1 MEGEVSRGVQ
11 AHAGPHAQAD
21 LEDSAKPASLA
32 PRPGRTPS
40 RPQCTGPRAL
50 PPSSSPERP
59 CRPATLTT
67 LAGLLGVVPGLAA
80 AGASLSAGFWT
91 LPTQGPPHR
100 RDIRAPRPS
109 TPLASLWPKQ
119 QCPLPPLPIGRLR
132 HREVTGLALDLHPL
146 SETSL
151 QAIPSG
157 PSWHRPPP
165 PASRCLWSCLW
176 NEGPDMKQDWAAS
189 GGAGGRA
196 PRARTGVAAKS
207 LRALLSTPPQSPC
220 KGPAAACVPCLPRTG
235 HVETC
240 DPTGNE
246 DRCGFAA

>member
-1 MEGEVSRGVQ
+1 MEAWGQLQARPAEESRTGEKRTEQGHSRGALRPVSQRPQPYPPQTPLRWDMEGEVSRGVQ

-157 PSWHRPPP
+157 PSWHRPPLQ
-165 PASRCLWSCLW
+165 PAGACGR
-176 NEGPDMKQDWAAS
+176 AS
-189 GGAGGRA
+189 GMR
-196 PRARTGVAAKS
+196 
-207 LRALLSTPPQSPC
+207 
-220 KGPAAACVPCLPRTG
+220 VPT
-235 HVETC
+235 
-240 DPTGNE
+240 
-246 DRCGFAA
+246 